1 MSISVA
7 AKAAALAKYDNWP
20 SLPAMALD
28 SLNAD
33 PDSPFLW
40 TKPSPS
46 ADYAPITRGTVRTR
60 ILALATALV
69 ELGLKP
75 GERVILAAENRPEW
89 LIADVAIMAAGGVT
103 VPTYTTN
110 AEADHAYVIEDCGAV
125 AAIVSGGAVAEAAL
139 PAAKKAGVRFTI
151 SFDADVGAD
160 HELEALITANADVET
175 PPAPLAQ
182 IGRNDLSSLIYT
194 SGTGGAPKGVML
206 SHRAIFAN
214 CKSALDLVFELED
227 IGDPREEAFLCF
239 LPLSHAYERTA
250 GQFFPLS
257 AGCQIYYA
265 EGVDK
270 LSRNLTEARPTIMT
284 AVPRLYEALHGRI
297 TQGLKRESSLKQRFF
312 ARAVQLGTKR
322 IEQGALG
329 LFEIAENGALE
340 IMVRSKVQE
349 RFGGRLKAMISGG
362 APLNYDIGMF
372 FASLGLRV
380 LQGYGQTEA
389 APVIACNRPA
399 TVDLATVGPAL
410 HGVEIRLADDG
421 EILVAGDLLM
431 DGYWNRPEETAETI
445 RDGWLYTGDV
455 GEFDETGRLKITDR
469 KKDIIVNAGGDNI
482 SPQRVEGALSVEAE
496 IEQAMVY
503 GDRRPHLT
511 ALIVPGETFAAEW
524 AAEHG
529 VEPAALADNADFR
542 AAISAALDRANK
554 RLSSIER
561 VRRFAIADA
570 AFTTE
575 NGLLTPTMKIR
586 RRFITEQYKDRLD
599 ALYGGR

>member
-1 MSISVA
+1 MSMPTA
-7 AKAAALAKYDNWP
+7 AKAAALAKYDVWT

-28 SLNAD
+28 TLSAD
-33 PDSPFLW
+33 PDAPFLW
-40 TKPSPS
+40 TKPSPT
-46 ADYAPITRGTVRTR
+46 AEYAPISRGMVRTR
-60 ILALATALV
+60 ILALAAALV

-89 LIADVAIMAAGGVT
+89 LISDVAIMAAGGVT

-110 AEADHAYVIEDCGAV
+110 SEADHAYVIEDCGAV
-125 AAIVSGGAVAEAAL
+125 AAIVSGGAVARAAL
-139 PAAKKAGVRFTI
+139 PAAAKAGVRFTI
-151 SFDADVGAD
+151 GFDADAGAD
-160 HELEALITANADVET
+160 YDFEALVTANEHVQT
-175 PPAPLAQ
+175 PPAHLAE
-182 IGRNDLSSLIYT
+182 IGRDDLSSLIYT

-214 CKSALDLVFELED
+214 CKSALDLVFELDEVE
-227 IGDPREEAFLCF
+227 DPRQEAFLCF

-284 AVPRLYEALHGRI
+284 AVPRLYETLHGRI
-297 TQGLKRESSLKQRFF
+297 VQGLKRESSLKQKFF
-312 ARAVQLGTKR
+312 ARAVLLGAKR
-322 IEQGALG
+322 IEQGSLSM
-329 LFEIAENGALE
+329 FESAENGALD
-340 IMVRSKVQE
+340 IMVRSKVRD

-372 FASLGLRV
+372 FAALGLRV

-389 APVIACNRPA
+389 APVISCNRPA
-399 TVDLATVGPAL
+399 TVNLGTVGPAL
-410 HGVEIRLADDG
+410 NGVEIRIADDG

-431 DGYWNRPEETAETI
+431 DGYWNRPDETAETI
-445 RDGWLYTGDV
+445 RDGWLHTGDV
-455 GEFDETGRLKITDR
+455 GMFDEAGRLKITDR
-469 KKDIIVNAGGDNI
+469 KKDLIVSTGGDNI
-482 SPQRVEGALSVEAE
+482 SPQRVEGALAVEAE

-529 VEPAALADNADFR
+529 VEPSALSENAEFR
-542 AAISAALDRANK
+542 TAISAAVDRVNK

-586 RRFITEQYKDRLD
+586 RRFITEQYKNRMD